1 MAPNDAFGWVGAT
14 LEGKVRIDAVVGEGG
29 FGVVYRGHHVGFDD
43 AVAVKCLKLPANL
56 KGAERERFEKTFID
70 EGRLLHR
77 LSRATAGIV
86 QALDVGAATSPSG
99 VWTPYLILEWLKG
112 TPLDADLSA
121 RRARGEGGRSLAEAI
136 ELLEPAARAL
146 DAAHSQ
152 GVAHR
157 DVKPANLFIAEI
169 GDRKTIKVLDFGIAK
184 VLGEMA
190 TLTQALSETGNAV
203 KAFTP
208 QYGAPEQFHR
218 KFGATGPWTDVFAL
232 ALVLVEV
239 VSGRRA
245 LEGTD
250 TTQLYI
256 MSTDA
261 THRPTLRGLGIPT
274 SDEVEAVLKRAL
286 AIEVRDRYH
295 TSGAF
300 WDALGAA
307 LPSPVRAGSR
317 PSWEVR
323 GEPAGSAPELPA
335 AAADMSTVDFLSR
348 RDSTSGERS
357 IPETRE
363 AGAAEKLLG
372 GPPEPPAGGAPN
384 QKNENHN
391 PIAANTSGDAIGGSR
406 ATTTSPHSASI
417 PEASAQT
424 SAAPGAQPVRPAQG
438 NGKTIAGVLGAV
450 LALGVAG
457 IVIWKVALQTEPKP
471 GPTVAMQPEASSKEP
486 EVPPDMVLVD
496 AGVFMM
502 GSATGGKTE
511 KPTHQVT
518 ITRAFYMDRTEV
530 TANAYQACVKAG
542 KCSPSGVHGPKT
554 DEAEIKKLGP
564 LCTAADPAK
573 ARHPITCVD
582 REQAAAYCG
591 FAGKRLPT
599 EAEWEF
605 AARGTDNR
613 EYPWGNDAPACGH
626 GAFSMAGKETCSG
639 RPRGTAEV
647 GSFPQN
653 KSPFGAL
660 DMAGNTWEWV
670 ADGWDPNAYLRGWV
684 KDPEVPSTGD
694 KGVLRGGSWDF
705 AASTAKTTFRL
716 AFDRAAGSVSTGFR
730 CAKTVE

>member
-56 KGAERERFEKTFID
+56 QGAERERFQKTFID

-99 VWTPYLILEWLKG
+99 IWTPYLILEWLKG
-112 TPLDADLSA
+112 TPLDAELSA
-121 RRARGEGGRSLAEAI
+121 RRARGEGGRTLAEAV

-146 DAAHSQ
+146 DAAHGQ

-190 TLTQALSETGNAV
+190 TLTQALSETGSAV

-256 MSTDA
+256 VSTDA
-261 THRPTLRGLGIPT
+261 THRPTLRGLGIET

-295 TSGAF
+295 TAGAF
-300 WDALGAA
+300 WDALTAA
-307 LPSPVRAGSR
+307 LPSPVRMVSR
-317 PSWEVR
+317 PSWEER
-323 GEPAGSAPELPA
+323 REPAPPDLPA
-335 AAADMSTVDFLSR
+335 AAADMSTVEFLSR
-348 RDSTSGERS
+348 RDSMSGERS

-363 AGAAEKLLG
+363 PTEKPGGGTHAMASPGGETPKINEGAER
-372 GPPEPPAGGAPN
+372 PPTA
-384 QKNENHN
+384 Q
-391 PIAANTSGDAIGGSR
+391 PISASTDAMAGSR
-406 ATTTSPHSASI
+406 ATTTSPHSTSI
-417 PEASAQT
+417 PGATAQT
-424 SAAPGAQPVRPAQG
+424 SAAPAASPEKPAKG
-438 NGKTIAGVLGAV
+438 NGKAIAGVVAV
-450 LALGVAG
+450 LALGAAGAVA
-457 IVIWKVALQTEPKP
+457 WKVISRPEEPKP
-471 GPTVAMQPEASSKEP
+471 IAVAKPETSPKEP
-486 EVPPDMVLVD
+486 EVPPDMVRVD
-496 AGVFMM
+496 PGVFMM

-518 ITRAFYMDRTEV
+518 ITKAFYIDRTEV
-530 TANAYQACVKAG
+530 TVEAYQACVKAG

-564 LCTAADPAK
+564 MCTAADPAK
-573 ARHPITCVD
+573 SRHPITCVD
-582 REQAAAYCG
+582 RGQAAAYCG
-591 FAGKRLPT
+591 FVGKRLPT
-599 EAEWEF
+599 EAEWEY

-613 EYPWGNDAPACGH
+613 EYPWGNEEPTCAQ

-647 GSFPQN
+647 GSFIQN

-660 DMAGNTWEWV
+660 DMAGNSWEWV

-684 KDPEVPSTGD
+684 KDPEVAATSD

-705 AASTAKTTFRL
+705 AASTARSTFRL

>member
-1 MAPNDAFGWVGAT
+1 MAPQDTFGWVGAT
-14 LEGKVRIDAVVGEGG
+14 LEGKVRVDAVVGEGG
-29 FGVVYRGHHVGFDD
+29 FGVVYRGHHVGFDE

-56 KGAERERFEKTFID
+56 QGAERERFQKTFID

-112 TPLDADLSA
+112 TPLDADLAA
-121 RRARGEGGRSLAEAI
+121 RRAQGKGGRSLAEAI

-146 DAAHSQ
+146 DAAHGQ

-169 GDRKTIKVLDFGIAK
+169 GDRKTLKVLDFGIAK

-239 VSGRRA
+239 VSGETA
-245 LEGTD
+245 LSGTD

-256 MSTDA
+256 VSTDA
-261 THRPTLRGLGIPT
+261 THRPTLRGVGVET

-286 AIEVRDRYH
+286 CVEVRDRYH
-295 TSGAF
+295 TAGAF
-300 WDALGAA
+300 WDALVAA

-317 PSWEVR
+317 SSWDAQR
-323 GEPAGSAPELPA
+323 EPGASGTGPDLPA
-335 AAADMSTVDFLSR
+335 AMANMSTVEFLSR

-357 IPETRE
+357 IPETRDG
-363 AGAAEKLLG
+363 GAAEKPAG
-372 GPPEPPAGGAPN
+372 GPPGIEAPAGGAPGVN
-384 QKNENHN
+384 AYAMTE
-391 PIAANTSGDAIGGSR
+391 PRA
-406 ATTTSPHSASI
+406 ATTTSPQSAAI
-417 PEASAQT
+417 PEATAQT
-424 SAAPGAQPVRPAQG
+424 SAAPALQPGRPAQG
-438 NGKTIAGVLGAV
+438 NGKAIAGALGAV
-450 LALGVAG
+450 LALGAAG
-457 IVIWKVALQTEPKP
+457 IVTWKVILAPEEPKP
-471 GPTVAMQPEASSKEP
+471 APAAMKPEASSKEP
-486 EVPPDMVLVD
+486 EVPPEMVRVEP
-496 AGVFMM
+496 GVFMM
-502 GSATGGKTE
+502 GSATGGKSE

-518 ITRAFYMDRTEV
+518 ITRAFYIDRTEV
-530 TANAYQACVKAG
+530 TAEAYQACVKAG
-542 KCSPSGVHGPKT
+542 KCSPSGVHGPKA

-564 LCTAADPAK
+564 MCTAADPAK

-582 REQAAAYCG
+582 REQAAVYCQ
-591 FAGKRLPT
+591 FVGKRLPT

-613 EYPWGNDAPACGH
+613 EYPWGNEAPTCAQ

-647 GSFPQN
+647 GSFAQN
-653 KSPFGAL
+653 NSKSPFGAL

-684 KDPEVPSTGD
+684 KDPEVSAAGE

-705 AASTAKTTFRL
+705 AASTARSTFRL

-730 CAKTVE
+730 CAKTVD